1 MNELCLASY
10 IKIMRVAFM
19 QNDGNESATALIT
32 DAINKYPSAVEDG
45 YYEDLNP
52 KKVSKILNRKSPV
65 PDGWRSATF
74 NSSVTKH
81 VINYFK
87 DIVLKDLNNYTY
99 QDQLQ
104 KLVRLVTNDDTIS
117 NSKKNELL
125 ELYEKG
131 ELGDFLGELF
141 LYVCNR
147 DNTITDDILPYQD
160 IPYLDEASYACPIT
174 NKRLVE
180 QIKNVPVKRY
190 RIVQIFP
197 DNLTAD
203 EEAALTS
210 IYPKPQDLDSP
221 SNLIALH
228 RDYADEYMLG
238 PDPEEYK
245 KLYETKKA
253 LVRSYKAKNIVN
265 NVTLEDDIRKVLDVL
280 MSVNGATPLVPLSY
294 DALNLDEKFRTENF
308 LLKTD
313 TQAQVLT
320 YYKYIEKVFS
330 ETGSDFDI
338 IASEIKT
345 SSLQLENSGM
355 TQAEII
361 DNLSEW
367 IRNKAGLDI
376 RGLRACNIV
385 VSFFIQNCEVFSS
398 EISK

>member
-87 DIVLKDLNNYTY
+87 DTVLKDLNNYTY

-203 EEAALTS
+203 EEVALTS

-280 MSVNGATPLVPLSY
+280 MSVNIL
-294 DALNLDEKFRTENF
+294 
-308 LLKTD
+308 
-313 TQAQVLT
+313 
-320 YYKYIEKVFS
+320 
-330 ETGSDFDI
+330 
-338 IASEIKT
+338 
-345 SSLQLENSGM
+345 
-355 TQAEII
+355 
-361 DNLSEW
+361 
-367 IRNKAGLDI
+367 
-376 RGLRACNIV
+376 
-385 VSFFIQNCEVFSS
+385 
-398 EISK
+398 